1 MSVKE
6 RILHSLLF
14 EAIALF
20 ILMVAATLFTSHNPG
35 VVGGIAIV
43 LSLLAMAWNYVYNLG
58 FDHIFG
64 HDRLSRKLGMRIAH
78 GFGFEVGLLIVTI
91 PLLMWVLQ
99 MDFWT
104 VFVLD
109 LGIVIFF
116 LVYSIIYNWAY
127 DQVRSKITAR
137 KAVTS

>member
-14 EAIALF
+14 EAIALC
-20 ILMVAATLFTSHNPG
+20 ILMVAAKLFTTHNAS
-35 VVGGIAIV
+35 VVGGVAIV

-58 FDHIFG
+58 FDRVFG
-64 HDRLSRKLGMRIAH
+64 QDRLSRKVGMRIAH
-78 GFGFEVGLLIVTI
+78 GIGFEAGLLIVTI

-104 VFVLD
+104 VLILD

-127 DQVRSKITAR
+127 DQVRSKITTRAT
-137 KAVTS
+137 AI

>member
-14 EAIALF
+14 EAFALC
-20 ILMVAATLFTSHNPG
+20 ILMGAATLFTAHNPT
-35 VVGGIAIV
+35 VVGGVAIA
-43 LSLLAMAWNYVYNLG
+43 LSVLAMMWNYVYNLG
-58 FDHIFG
+58 FDRVFG
-64 HDRLSRKLGMRIAH
+64 HDRLSRKIGMRIAH
-78 GFGFEVGLLIVTI
+78 GIGFEAGLLLVTI

-104 VFVLD
+104 VLILD

-137 KAVTS
+137 ATAV

>member
-14 EAIALF
+14 EAFALC
-20 ILMVAATLFTSHNPG
+20 ILMGAATLFTAHNPT
-35 VVGGIAIV
+35 VVGGVAIA
-43 LSLLAMAWNYVYNLG
+43 LSVLAMMWNYIYNLG
-58 FDHIFG
+58 FDRVFG
-64 HDRLSRKLGMRIAH
+64 HDRLSRKIGMRIAH
-78 GFGFEVGLLIVTI
+78 GIGFEAGLLLVTI

-104 VFVLD
+104 VLILD

-127 DQVRSKITAR
+127 DQVRSKITTRAT
-137 KAVTS
+137 AV

>member
-14 EAIALF
+14 EAFALC
-20 ILMVAATLFTSHNPG
+20 ILMVTARLFTSHNPG
-35 VVGGIAIV
+35 VVGGISLA
-43 LSLLAMAWNYVYNLG
+43 LSLLAMGWNYVYNLG

-64 HDRLSRKLGMRIAH
+64 HDRLSRKLGIRILH
-78 GFGFEVGLLIVTI
+78 GLGFEVGFLIVSI

-104 VFVLD
+104 VFILD
-109 LGIVIFF
+109 LGVVIFF

-127 DQVRSKITAR
+127 DQVRSKITTR

>member
-14 EAIALF
+14 EAFALC
-20 ILMVAATLFTSHNPG
+20 ILMGAATLFTAHNPT
-35 VVGGIAIV
+35 VVGGVAIA
-43 LSLLAMAWNYVYNLG
+43 LSVLAMMWNYVYNLG
-58 FDHIFG
+58 FDRVFG
-64 HDRLSRKLGMRIAH
+64 HDRLSRKIGMRIAH
-78 GFGFEVGLLIVTI
+78 GIGFEAGLLLVTI

-104 VFVLD
+104 VLILD

-127 DQVRSKITAR
+127 DQVRSKITTRAT
-137 KAVTS
+137 AV